1 MEKALNPSQPRQLF
15 DNNALFDAEGHLTDG
30 GLQALQDGRLDELGS
45 LEAAEHLTFC
55 DLCLARYTELVEAV
69 SAQIMTPM
77 RDLIPEVQALMW
89 LRRFRIMTNRYV
101 SVAAAVILAF
111 SLWRFGFFGQTPGMV
126 PKEIPGNDRPSLSQ
140 MVSGV
145 FDAAS
150 EGITGLL
157 DSVQATA
164 QSGID
169 QLANPNL
176 LNNGGHGAA
185 DGE

>member
-1 MEKALNPSQPRQLF
+1 
-15 DNNALFDAEGHLTDG
+15 
-30 GLQALQDGRLDELGS
+30 
-45 LEAAEHLTFC
+45 
-55 DLCLARYTELVEAV
+55 
-69 SAQIMTPM
+69 
-77 RDLIPEVQALMW
+77 
-89 LRRFRIMTNRYV
+89 
-101 SVAAAVILAF
+101 
-111 SLWRFGFFGQTPGMV
+111 MV

>member
-30 GLQALQDGRLDELGS
+30 GLQALQDGCLDELGS

-55 DLCLARYTELVEAV
+55 DLCLARYTDLVEAV
-69 SAQIMTPM
+69 SAQIVTPM
-77 RDLIPEVQALMW
+77 RDLIPEVHALMR

-101 SVAAAVILAF
+101 SVAAAVVLAF
-111 SLWRFGFFGQTPGMV
+111 SLWRFGLFGQDPGLV
-126 PKEIPGNDRPSLSQ
+126 PPANPADGRPGFSQ
-140 MVSGV
+140 MVSGI

-150 EGITGLL
+150 DGINGLL

-176 LNNGGHGAA
+176 LNNGGQGAA

>member
-15 DNNALFDAEGHLTDG
+15 DNNALFDAEGHLTDS
-30 GLQALQDGRLDELGS
+30 GLQALQDGCLDELGS

-55 DLCLARYTELVEAV
+55 DLCLARYTDLVEAV
-69 SAQIMTPM
+69 STQIVTPM
-77 RDLIPEVQALMW
+77 RDLIPEVQALMR

-111 SLWRFGFFGQTPGMV
+111 SLWRFGFFGQTLGMV
-126 PKEIPGNDRPSLSQ
+126 PREVSGNQRPSLSR
-140 MVSGV
+140 MVGGI

-150 EGITGLL
+150 DGINSLL

-176 LNNGGHGAA
+176 LNNGGQSAA